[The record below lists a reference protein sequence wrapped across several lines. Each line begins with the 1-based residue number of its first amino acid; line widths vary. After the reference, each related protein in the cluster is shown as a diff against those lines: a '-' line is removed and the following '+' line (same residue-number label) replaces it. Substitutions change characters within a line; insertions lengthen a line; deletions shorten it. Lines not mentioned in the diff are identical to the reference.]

1 MQAEREVLQQQ
12 VEKQMSQLA
21 QANNKIDDLR
31 RKADSAQVS
40 VNRGLVEKVQSL
52 EEQLSISERNLE
64 LISNKVN
71 HITKAIIII
80 IVLLKIFLVRCLL
93 VIIFLYC

>member
-31 RKADSAQVS
+31 RKADSTQVS
-40 VNRGLVEKVQSL
+40 VNRNLVEKVKSL
-52 EEQLSISERNLE
+52 EEQLSECERAKE
-64 LISNKVN
+64 LTSNKV
-71 HITKAIIII
+71 TRKSCFIIILLI
-80 IVLLKIFLVRCLL
+80 PNMLSNISVLHILAH
-93 VIIFLYC
+93 